1 MKKYFPKIIFLILLT
16 VFYNS
21 IVAKAF
27 PDCCKANP
35 NAQICLEFDKLSLQ
49 EQVSIKNSD
58 VLDNQCQIITH
69 ATPEKRKPNF
79 IRYGRST
86 GGVVTSAMDKKAADP
101 NFLRFGRS
109 DHQNFLRFGR
119 TLGIDDAN
127 FLRFGK
133 SNSPDFLRF
142 GKRNIEVG
150 KEPNFLR
157 FGKRNNFLRFGRN
170 LVEEQFNR
178 EYRKPNFLRFG
189 KRGTTNT
196 NFLRFG
202 RSPGT
207 LLFNDV
213 FDRNYRQQPDF
224 LRFGK

>member
-1 MKKYFPKIIFLILLT
+1 MKNFILLVLLT
-16 VFYNS
+16 VSYISSS
-21 IVAKAF
+21 ITAF
-27 PDCCKANP
+27 PDCCKTNQ
-35 NAQICLEFDKLSLQ
+35 NAEVCLVFNKLS
-49 EQVSIKNSD
+49 EDEKTFVTTEG
-58 VLDNQCQIITH
+58 VLDEQCELPHI
-69 ATPEKRKPNF
+69 TPEKRKPNF

-86 GGVVTSAMDKKAADP
+86 GGVPTAVDKKAADP

-109 DHQNFLRFGR
+109 SDHQNFLRFGR
-119 TLGIDDAN
+119 NLGLNEAN

-133 SNSPDFLRF
+133 SSSPDFLRF
-142 GKRNIEVG
+142 GKRNAEI

-170 LVEEQFNR
+170 LIDDQFNR

-189 KRGTTNT
+189 KRSNSNT

-202 RSPGT
+202 RAPT
-207 LLFNDV
+207 AVLFDDT